1 MNSITIRDSEVYS
14 LHEYRCPLSWLLAD
28 LYHGYHRAPSQRERL
43 LSTVLSTA
51 GLLAE
56 RSSNCLHNE
65 GMGDPRYEH
74 ITIMPNGILLDT
86 PEFFSPTDSITNYC
100 YISMSNYIQSILR
113 FYKRQSLTIPSIYNM
128 RAASFSSLIGILRI
142 NERITF

>member
-1 MNSITIRDSEVYS
+1 MNIVVHSRGYWLTYITVTIDP
-14 LHEYRCPLSWLLAD
+14 H
-28 LYHGYHRAPSQRERL
+28 HRERGCCQL
-43 LSTVLSTA
+43 FCQRQDCWQNA
-51 GLLAE
+51 Q
-56 RSSNCLHNE
+56 SNCLHNE